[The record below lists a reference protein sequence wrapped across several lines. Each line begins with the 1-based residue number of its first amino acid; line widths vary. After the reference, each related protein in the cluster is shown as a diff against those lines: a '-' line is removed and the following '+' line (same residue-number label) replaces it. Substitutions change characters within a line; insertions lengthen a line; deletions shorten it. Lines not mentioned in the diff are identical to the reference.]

1 MMLKTLMQLFYIDV
15 VIQQNIAIIIQKTSG
30 SLWQYYRDELALT
43 NASAIANFHAANN
56 SASFKTEKEM
66 TGVTT
71 AVGKKMLK

>member
-1 MMLKTLMQLFYIDV
+1 MMLKTLMQLFFIDV

-43 NASAIANFHAANN
+43 NASAITNFHAANN
-56 SASFKTEKEM
+56 SALFKTEKKLK
-66 TGVTT
+66 GVTT